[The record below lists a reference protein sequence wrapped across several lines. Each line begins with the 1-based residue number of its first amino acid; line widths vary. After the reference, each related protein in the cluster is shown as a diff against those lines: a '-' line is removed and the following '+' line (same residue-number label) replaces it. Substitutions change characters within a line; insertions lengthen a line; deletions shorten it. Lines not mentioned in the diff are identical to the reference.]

1 MCSDNDGREDKPT
14 LTIGDAGYDP
24 TGPNNMFNV
33 FENIFDKANIRQL
46 CPVTCKICNP
56 DRDDVVDCKTLF
68 AAEAAGKDVRITE
81 DQRAQC
87 CKSNGGQIGCNRCHI
102 FDGQGNV
109 LQDVAH
115 KGEFTPDDGCNI
127 CRCIDGH
134 LKCTDEDC
142 NAFVEVMQL
151 AASEASGLP
160 DADHTILWATGL
172 DASTF
177 SITVMVGE
185 TVVWDWDDMKPHTIT
200 FDSAGLPQPTR
211 PPPSCSSH
219 SHSLSRSRGSTWH
232 GMAWHGLAAW
242 LAARLLNSQIC

>member
-1 MCSDNDGREDKPT
+1 M
-14 LTIGDAGYDP
+14 
-24 TGPNNMFNV
+24 
-33 FENIFDKANIRQL
+33 
-46 CPVTCKICNP
+46 
-56 DRDDVVDCKTLF
+56 
-68 AAEAAGKDVRITE
+68 
-81 DQRAQC
+81 
-87 CKSNGGQIGCNRCHI
+87 SNGIRKSPR
-102 FDGQGNV
+102 GNV

-127 CRCIDGH
+127 CRCFDGQ

-242 LAARLLNSQIC
+242 LAARLLNSQIYGFPPLERS